1 MTIDAPA
8 AADVAAETGPPVLTP
23 ADLADLQ
30 HRQPDI
36 ILVDVRSPAEFE
48 SIHISGSYN
57 VPLDQLAEHRAEFG
71 SVGGP
76 VVLVCRSGMRAR
88 QAERILADVDIPRL
102 QVLDG
107 GVSAWEQAGLA
118 VTRGRQAWSVE
129 RQVRAIAGGLVLLGT
144 LGSVLVWQPLLY
156 LAMFV
161 GAGLLFAGL
170 TDTCAL
176 GLLLA
181 RLPWNRKASACDVG
195 SVLARLR
202 ADVTSGVRP
211 GDDRGSQ

>member
-1 MTIDAPA
+1 MNVTAHTATDA
-8 AADVAAETGPPVLTP
+8 AAVTAPPVLTP
-23 ADLADLQ
+23 SDLADLQ
-30 HRQPDI
+30 RRQPGI

-57 VPLDQLAEHRAEFG
+57 VPLDQLTEHRAELG
-71 SVGGP
+71 SVGRP

-88 QAERILADVDIPRL
+88 QAETILRGADVPRL
-102 QVLDG
+102 HVLDG
-107 GVSAWEQAGLA
+107 GVSAWEKAGLT
-118 VTRGRQAWSVE
+118 VVRGRAAWSIE

-170 TDTCAL
+170 TDTCAM

-181 RLPWNRKASACDVG
+181 RLPWNRTANARDVA
-195 SVLARLR
+195 SVLAQLR
-202 ADVTSGVRP
+202 ASAPRESAE
-211 GDDRGSQ
+211 R